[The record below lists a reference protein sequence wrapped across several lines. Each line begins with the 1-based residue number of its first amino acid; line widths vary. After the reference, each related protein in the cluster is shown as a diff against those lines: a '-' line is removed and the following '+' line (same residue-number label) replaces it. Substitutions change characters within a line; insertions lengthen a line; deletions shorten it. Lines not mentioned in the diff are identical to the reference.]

1 MPNVNTFQ
9 KDESVSCKYYRKE
22 SSIAIKCLGM
32 CGTHTCHF
40 FKDKASKT
48 EYKTEFCRG
57 FYWNCPCYIQL
68 EIDNG
73 EAE

>member
-9 KDESVSCKYYRKE
+9 RDEGVPCKYYRKE
-22 SSIAIKCLGM
+22 SPIAIKCLGM

-40 FKDKASKT
+40 FATKADKM

-57 FYWNCPCYIQL
+57 FYWNCPCYQQL
-68 EIDNG
+68 DIDYG
-73 EAE
+73 EME